1 MHTLT
6 SDDEL
11 TRLPSIWDYTSRR
24 PTFLSV
30 LAVWQ
35 GETRFV
41 GSHDWHH
48 QWCGGINGDEYAD
61 HDGSVVIESCF
72 QQLGPAAA
80 MCCGQAESRIWA
92 GQCDWSQ
99 LRWRKKLPI
108 FGWRSRRL
116 CRGDQARWVW
126 VRLAAACETRA
137 GLPANVSWVMETCS
151 RDRSM

>member
-1 MHTLT
+1 M
-6 SDDEL
+6 
-11 TRLPSIWDYTSRR
+11 
-24 PTFLSV
+24 

-35 GETRFV
+35 GETRFG

-72 QQLGPAAA
+72 RQLGPAAA

-99 LRWRKKLPI
+99 LRWRKKLPV

>member
-1 MHTLT
+1 MGLHIAQANVSLC
-6 SDDEL
+6 
-11 TRLPSIWDYTSRR
+11 
-24 PTFLSV
+24 V
-30 LAVWQ
+30 GCWQ
-35 GETRFV
+35 GETRFG
-41 GSHDWHH
+41 GSYDWHH

-72 QQLGPAAA
+72 RQLGPAAA

-92 GQCDWSQ
+92 GQCDWR
-99 LRWRKKLPI
+99 RWRKKLPV
-108 FGWRSRRL
+108 FGRRSRRL